1 MSRTRSLREF
11 GPLSILLD
19 EKIKR
24 DDLAWLDKRLDAMP
38 ARWAAHL
45 GAEHNRRGGLAS
57 RVANA
62 WVLDCTEPGFVGKLP
77 LSATDDDIQAA
88 AKKAEEEAREVL
100 AAASLGNGFIHRAGV
115 SVRRLAGVGVLGGVG
130 FGRGAVLGLLEDVC
144 RRWGIEPAEV
154 ESVDDVEPAIKRMTC
169 KRWWCRRLRRAH
181 GRRVEA
187 AAISG
192 GIVRRGLWPYASQ
205 DGIERRKDQQRRNA
219 RAMDKAVLR
228 DDQTGQEIQLSEI
241 VEASVSNPEI
251 KRAELMVRIRGAD
264 AYRAEQG
271 WSCELWTI
279 TAPSRFHAQKS
290 LGEYVSEANPNYD
303 NSTPKQAQGYISS
316 VWSKARAAWAR
327 RGLIV
332 TGLRTAE
339 PHHDGCPHW
348 HIVVYGPRRDLRFAR
363 RLTRVYALRD
373 TPDEPGARKHRF
385 DYKEAVGG
393 QAGARYAAKYVAK
406 NINGAGMD
414 GQHDQESGRKIS
426 ASVERVS
433 AWAATWGIR
442 QFQFFGMPA
451 VGVWRCLRRFRD
463 PVAPVKSDLEQARAA
478 ADRSDW
484 CDYWRVMA
492 RGAVEVV
499 RREADKLTAYGDKAA
514 AKIVAVIE
522 GVRRAV
528 LPEKRWSI
536 HWSAGKPRKVSALR
550 ALEFGVGVGFDLPWS
565 GVNNCT
571 TQQGRGFRGGVAN

>member
-11 GPLSILLD
+11 GPLSVLID
-19 EKIKR
+19 AKIKR
-24 DDLAWLDKRLDAMP
+24 DDLAWLDRRLDAMP

-45 GAEHNRRGGLAS
+45 GAEHNRRGGLDS

-62 WVLDCTEPGFVGKLP
+62 WLLDCTEPGFVGRLP

-88 AKKAEEEAREVL
+88 AKKAESEAWEVL
-100 AAASLGNGFIHRAGV
+100 AAASVGGSYQHRGNV
-115 SVRRLAGVGVLGGVG
+115 SVKRLAGVEVLGGVG
-130 FGRGAVLGLLEDVC
+130 FGAGAALGLLEKVC
-144 RRWGIEPAEV
+144 QRWGV
-154 ESVDDVEPAIKRMTC
+154 EAPKVDYLADIGPAIKRMVC

-181 GRRVEA
+181 GQRVEA
-187 AAISG
+187 AAIKG

-228 DDQTGQEIQLSEI
+228 DEQTGQEIQLSDI
-241 VEASVSNPEI
+241 VESSVSNPEI

-279 TAPSRFHAQKS
+279 TAPSRFHAQRS

-303 NSTPKQAQGYISS
+303 GSTPKQVQGYISS
-316 VWSKARAAWAR
+316 VWAKARAAWAR
-327 RGLIV
+327 RGLVV

-373 TPDEPGARKHRF
+373 TPNEMGAREHRF
-385 DYKEAVGG
+385 NYREAVGG

-406 NINGAGMD
+406 NINGAGME
-414 GQHDQESGRKIS
+414 GKHDQESGRKIS

-433 AWAATWGIR
+433 AWAANWGIR
-442 QFQFFGMPA
+442 QFQFFGMPR

-499 RREADKLTAYGDKAA
+499 RREAERLTAYGDKAA
-514 AKIVAVIE
+514 AKVVGVME

-528 LPEKRWSI
+528 LPERDWLV
-536 HWSAGKPRKVSALR
+536 HWGAGKAGKVSALR
-550 ALEFGVGVGFDLPWS
+550 ALDLGVAVGFDLPWS

-571 TQQGRGFRGGVAN
+571 AQQRRGFQGVLAN